1 MVSGMMPR
9 TIKIAILSTYV
20 VLTKV
25 RNGLV
30 RRIIQTLHIHDLP
43 VSLKEVHMYNTIFIK
58 MHHKR
63 LQKIVN
69 TLYTK

>member
-1 MVSGMMPR
+1 MMPR

-30 RRIIQTLHIHDLP
+30 QR
-43 VSLKEVHMYNTIFIK
+43 
-58 MHHKR
+58 
-63 LQKIVN
+63 IVN
-69 TLYTK
+69 SDITYSWFTHVYLWKKCICTIQYSLDAPQNVTKECKY